1 MIRKIFR
8 ELAIFLAC
16 MALLPAFVFVTLL
29 QRGILDEGLRAIG
42 KALAGGG
49 WSLDVSIIGIL
60 ARWVAPYLI
69 VQCIRAY
76 VWSKTSPRARSL
88 ANLYYSVILASL
100 AAWCFWKAWDV
111 FYYMYALGDI
121 PGQIAQFVEIEYQD
135 LLLFVVTT
143 ILSIYCFAIF
153 LDPRPKRNLKD
164 RAKGG

>member
-1 MIRKIFR
+1 MS
-8 ELAIFLAC
+8 
-16 MALLPAFVFVTLL
+16 LLPAFVFVTLL

-49 WSLDVSIIGIL
+49 LSLDISIIGIL
-60 ARWVAPYLI
+60 ARWIAPYII

-76 VWSKTSPRARSL
+76 VWSKTSLRARSL

-100 AAWCFWKAWDV
+100 AAWSFWKAWDV

-121 PGQIAQFVEIEYQD
+121 PGQIAQFVEIECQN
-135 LLLFVVTT
+135 LLVFLVTT

-153 LDPRPKRNLKD
+153 LDPRPRRTPKSPS
-164 RAKGG
+164 KGG